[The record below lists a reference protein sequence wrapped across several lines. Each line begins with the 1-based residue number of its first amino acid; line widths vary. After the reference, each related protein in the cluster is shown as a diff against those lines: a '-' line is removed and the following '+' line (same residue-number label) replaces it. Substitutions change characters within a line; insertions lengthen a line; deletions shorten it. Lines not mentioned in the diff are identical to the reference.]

1 MRMHRAWCLAGAVL
15 AIAVLVLG
23 ALSTGAWGQ
32 QQSTVERAIPAG
44 RADPAQPDHHAHFVK
59 CAKVCAECAVHC
71 DSNFQHC
78 ADIVSTSPKKEH
90 TKSMKLSADCAEACR
105 LAATL
110 AGRESQF
117 AVGACDFCARCC
129 DECASACEAVAT
141 DKHMAECAKACR
153 DCAKA
158 CREMVKMVK

>member
-1 MRMHRAWCLAGAVL
+1 MHRSLGLGRAVL
-15 AIAVLVLG
+15 AIAALALG
-23 ALSTGAWGQ
+23 VASVNAWGQ
-32 QQSTVERAIPAG
+32 QQSTADGPPATF
-44 RADPAQPDHHAHFVK
+44 RADAAVQDHHAHFMK
-59 CAKVCAECAVHC
+59 CAKVCADCAVEC
-71 DSNFQHC
+71 DSCYHHC

-90 TKSMKLSADCAEACR
+90 TKSMKLCTDCAEACR

-110 AGRESQF
+110 AGRHSQF

-129 DECASACEAVAT
+129 DECASACEAVPT

-153 DCAKA
+153 DCAKV